1 MRQGWPGDSGHPPH
15 PALWRESGL
24 TGKQEDTQ
32 DSKGTQHGSGSCLVE
47 RSPGG
52 PGRLLRWMA
61 EGRLDLSLSF
71 PEAPAGTS
79 NREAGEW
86 EVPEGRDR
94 SDHSGG
100 GNISAQGAEKH

>member
-1 MRQGWPGDSGHPPH
+1 
-15 PALWRESGL
+15 
-24 TGKQEDTQ
+24 
-32 DSKGTQHGSGSCLVE
+32 
-47 RSPGG
+47 
-52 PGRLLRWMA
+52 MA

-71 PEAPAGTS
+71 PEAPAGT
-79 NREAGEW
+79 REAGEW

>member
-1 MRQGWPGDSGHPPH
+1 
-15 PALWRESGL
+15 
-24 TGKQEDTQ
+24 
-32 DSKGTQHGSGSCLVE
+32 
-47 RSPGG
+47 
-52 PGRLLRWMA
+52 MA

-100 GNISAQGAEKH
+100 GNISAQGAEKHWAMLVHDSTSENSNPWLDIHYIWAPH